1 MGPVLVF
8 GHRNP
13 DNDSVCSAVAYAH
26 LKNVTDAENVYVPA
40 RLGPVPPETAWVFE
54 RFGVDLPDEIA
65 HVYTR
70 VQDVMTERPASVN
83 AEATMLEAGRL
94 MREHG
99 VRALPVLDGAGAVVG
114 LVNESILAA
123 LYLDETDVRG
133 FHGLPVTVGHV
144 ARALGGTV
152 LAGDP
157 VTQLSGGV
165 LIGAMEPDTMVSHI
179 RAGDMLILGDRRRSQ
194 PLALAAGVACLVV
207 TGGAIPDVDV
217 LALARERG
225 AAVISTEHDT
235 YGAARLVNL
244 GHSVESLMD
253 TAVLTVDP
261 DTLLSEVAE
270 DLVDSV
276 HREAVVVDSSGAL
289 VGVLTRTNLA
299 RGLRRRV
306 ILVDHNELSQSAPGV
321 EVAEVLEIVDHH
333 RVGDVQTASPIM
345 FMNLPVGS
353 TGTIV
358 AERYRELGVEPPVPM
373 AGILLAALLT
383 DTVLLK
389 SPTATS
395 LDRTVA
401 EWLAARAGVEYT
413 AFGLEMFK
421 ARSAGRAFSAE
432 EAVRADLKEY
442 RVGDATIAIGQ
453 VETVDTTSVMEHADA
468 VKTAMASLAQL
479 RGYDLLILMV
489 TDVMREGSEILATGR
504 TRLAERALGINLA
517 NGTAWMPGVL
527 SRKKQVAARMLQ
539 AAGRSRG

>member
-1 MGPVLVF
+1 
-8 GHRNP
+8 
-13 DNDSVCSAVAYAH
+13 
-26 LKNVTDAENVYVPA
+26 
-40 RLGPVPPETAWVFE
+40 
-54 RFGVDLPDEIA
+54 
-65 HVYTR
+65 
-70 VQDVMTERPASVN
+70 
-83 AEATMLEAGRL
+83 
-94 MREHG
+94 
-99 VRALPVLDGAGAVVG
+99 
-114 LVNESILAA
+114 
-123 LYLDETDVRG
+123 
-133 FHGLPVTVGHV
+133 
-144 ARALGGTV
+144 
-152 LAGDP
+152 
-157 VTQLSGGV
+157 
-165 LIGAMEPDTMVSHI
+165 
-179 RAGDMLILGDRRRSQ
+179 
-194 PLALAAGVACLVV
+194 
-207 TGGAIPDVDV
+207 
-217 LALARERG
+217 
-225 AAVISTEHDT
+225 
-235 YGAARLVNL
+235 
-244 GHSVESLMD
+244 MD